1 MIGIFLGI
9 GAFFGIM
16 IPTLL
21 ISAMPG
27 LTIKVLE
34 LFRVYKPGTLTTV
47 TSDYITGAGYY
58 RRGRVFT
65 YRDESGSERFD
76 NGRVFGFLLLIFIP
90 SFFIISVLA
99 FFIIRIFLL

>member
-9 GAFFGIM
+9 GVFFGIM

-34 LFRVYKPGTLTTV
+34 LFRLYKPGTLTTG

-58 RRGRVFT
+58 RRGKVFT
-65 YRDESGSERFD
+65 YRNESGSERFES
-76 NGRVFGFLLLIFIP
+76 GRVFGKLVLIFIP
-90 SFFIISVLA
+90 LLFIISA
-99 FFIIRIFLL
+99 IAYFIFSFINA

>member
-1 MIGIFLGI
+1 MIVIFLSAGIFLGFI
-9 GAFFGIM
+9 

-34 LFRVYKPGTLTTV
+34 LVKVYKQGFLTIG

-58 RRGRVFT
+58 RRGRVYT
-65 YRDESGSERFD
+65 YRDENGSERFES
-76 NGRVFGFLLLIFIP
+76 GRVFGKLILIFIP
-90 SFFIISVLA
+90 LFLIIATLTFFIFKI
-99 FFIIRIFLL
+99 FFI

>member
-1 MIGIFLGI
+1 MIGIFLGV

-27 LTIKVLE
+27 LTIKVIE
-34 LFRVYKPGTLTTV
+34 LFKVYKPGTLTTG

-58 RRGRVFT
+58 RQGKVFI
-65 YRDESGSERFD
+65 YRDESGKERFES
-76 NGRVFGFLLLIFIP
+76 GRVFGKLVLIFIP
-90 SFFIISVLA
+90 IFFIFSALA
-99 FFIIRIFLL
+99 FFVFQIFL